1 MMDTLAPS
9 GKAETSPDKTM
20 PETTA
25 TIAEPPSTAALK
37 AKQDAQTAYLKG
49 WVKPYKA
56 RIHVS
61 VMLGLGA
68 GLCLI
73 GQAALLAE
81 ILFNTVVENQPVADQ
96 LTAIG
101 MIAGLLVL
109 RGALLGIAERVGV
122 ATAVALKIEIRR
134 RLLKRFSGAG
144 PDFVSATGSGP
155 ILTGLYDQ
163 IEALD
168 NYIARYLPQRMLAGL
183 IPLAII
189 MAVWPVNWLAALAL
203 MLTGPVIILMMALVG
218 LGAADA
224 SRKQMLALER
234 LGGYFVDRLR
244 GLDTLRLF
252 GQAEAERERVEVI
265 ANGFRER
272 TMKVLRLA
280 FLSSAVLE
288 FFSSIAI
295 ALLAV
300 NIGLGLLNLVEF
312 GPLQDLTLYAA
323 LFILILAPDFY
334 MPLRQLGQYYHDR
347 ATALAAADSLIA
359 LEKAAD
365 AYNPI
370 REGIAENAA
379 MATPQ
384 TLPQTLS
391 PAIAFK
397 DVGLVYDGER
407 PALDSINLSIQPG
420 EHLAVIGPSGSG
432 KTSLLKLLLGFAT
445 PTDGVLT
452 IDGQHLGRD
461 ISREDL
467 RQQIAWIGQRTH
479 LFRGTIASNIALGA
493 PAASRAA
500 IEKAAEQAGVMAFA
514 RGLPQGLD
522 TPLGDNAKGVSG
534 GEAQRIAIARAFLAD
549 RPILIMDEPTA
560 SLDRET
566 ADRLITSLESLIPG
580 RTVLMTTHSPALL
593 RLADR
598 VVGLE
603 HGRLVDD
610 SVIPSLMDEAG
621 R

>member
-1 MMDTLAPS
+1 MSTLTPPANAENT
-9 GKAETSPDKTM
+9 AETKTKIEAGT
-20 PETTA
+20 PSNTLGQ
-25 TIAEPPSTAALK
+25 PPSTAALK
-37 AKQDAQTAYLKG
+37 AKQDAQTAYLKN
-49 WVKPYKA
+49 WVKPYKP
-56 RIHVS
+56 RIHLS
-61 VMLGLGA
+61 VLLGLGA

-73 GQAALLAE
+73 GQAALLAD
-81 ILFNTVVENQPVADQ
+81 ILYNTVVEDQPVADQ

-101 MIAGLLVL
+101 LIAGLLIL
-109 RGALLGIAERVGV
+109 RGTLLGIAERVGV
-122 ATAVALKIEIRR
+122 ATAVALKVEIRR
-134 RLLKRFSGAG
+134 RLLKRFSDAG

-189 MAVWPVNWLAALAL
+189 MAVWPVSWLAALAL

-265 ANGFRER
+265 ANGFRQR

-312 GPLQDLTLYAA
+312 APLQDLTLYAA

-365 AYNPI
+365 AYNPV
-370 REGIAENAA
+370 REDQPTRATGT
-379 MATPQ
+379 TPQ
-384 TLPQTLS
+384 NLS
-391 PAIAFK
+391 PAIRFS
-397 DVGLVYDGER
+397 DVALTYDGDR
-407 PALDSINLSIQPG
+407 PALTGIDLSVEPG

-445 PTDGVLT
+445 PTGGELT
-452 IDGQHLGRD
+452 VDGQRLGLD

-467 RQQIAWIGQRTH
+467 RRQIAWIGQRTH
-479 LFRGTIASNIALGA
+479 LFRGTIASNIALGV
-493 PAASRAA
+493 PEASREA
-500 IEKAAEQAGVMAFA
+500 IEQAAEQAGVMAFA
-514 RGLPQGLD
+514 QGLPRGLD

-566 ADRLITSLESLIPG
+566 ADRLITSLEHLIPG

-598 VVGLE
+598 VIGLE

-610 SVIPSLMDEAG
+610 SLIPSLMDEAG